1 MSIKMSHPAVG
12 DLGQIAVDLSHWQ
25 HDEGTLQLHPGDL
38 GWHSLAGAAKTAMD
52 LRVWS
57 RDGQMVALGMMDGP
71 GLLRMAMDPAAHDDD
86 ELARRISS
94 DMNDPDAGVLVAGEA
109 TIEARGARSLR
120 RLLSDEGW
128 TADALWT
135 PFRRDLSDATG
146 RDLIERTAAVR
157 IETIGLD
164 QVDAWVTV
172 HWSAFK
178 GTPFE
183 EADKRRLSNRWA
195 TMAGGPFSHLAQ
207 HLIAFDTEGLAVAVT
222 TVWSAGDDRPGL
234 IEPMGV
240 HRDHRGR
247 GYGGAITIAGAD
259 ALKDL
264 GSSSVMVGAE
274 NSNKGALAT
283 YAAAGF
289 TALEPVADLKRPA

>member
-1 MSIKMSHPAVG
+1 MSIRKSHPAAG
-12 DLGQIAVDLSHWQ
+12 DLGKIAADLSHWQ
-25 HDEGTLQLHPGDL
+25 RDEGTLHLHPGDI
-38 GWHSLAGAAKTAMD
+38 GWHSLAGATKTARD

-57 RDGQMVALGMMDGP
+57 RDGEMVALGMMDGP

-109 TIEARGARSLR
+109 TIEARGLRSLR

-135 PFRRDLSDATG
+135 PFRCDFSRAIE
-146 RDLIERTAAVR
+146 RDLIERAAVR

-164 QVDAWVTV
+164 QADAWLAV

-183 EADKRRLSNRWA
+183 DADRRRLLERWGA
-195 TMAGGPFSHLAQ
+195 MAGGPFSHLAQ
-207 HLIAFDTEGLAVAVT
+207 HLIAFDAEGTAVAVT
-222 TVWSAGDDRPGL
+222 TVWTAGPDRPGL

-240 HRDHRGR
+240 HSDHRGH
-247 GYGGAITIAGAD
+247 GFGAAITTAGSD
-259 ALKDL
+259 ALKKC
-264 GSSSVMVGAE
+264 GSSSAMVAAE
-274 NSNKGALAT
+274 NSNTGALAT

-289 TALEPVADLKRPA
+289 TALEPVADLKRRA